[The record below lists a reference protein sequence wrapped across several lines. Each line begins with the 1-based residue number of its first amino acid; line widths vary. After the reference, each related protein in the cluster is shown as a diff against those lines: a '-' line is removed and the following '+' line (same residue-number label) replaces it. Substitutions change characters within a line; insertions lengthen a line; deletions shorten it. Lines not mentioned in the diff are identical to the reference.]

1 MYVFT
6 DSLFKSLTVFIDDSS
21 TQSSVCSHLECVRAA
36 LVRYREMR
44 LILNPDKTFLGVHK
58 EISLIYVVS
67 ENSREPDPD
76 KITVID
82 ECLPLPMPKV

>member
-1 MYVFT
+1 M
-6 DSLFKSLTVFIDDSS
+6 
-21 TQSSVCSHLECVRAA
+21 
-36 LVRYREMR
+36 VRYREMR